1 MDKRYYSYLADM
13 KLKATEYRIVLV
25 LLTKP
30 YTAAQLVKETG
41 IAKGNTS
48 RYIKKLKKL
57 GSIEIDSIQGSNKYY
72 KAVCDMRKLMEL
84 MPGQIE
90 L

>member
-1 MDKRYYSYLADM
+1 MDKRYYRYLADM
-13 KLKATEYRIVLV
+13 KLKATEYRILLV

-48 RYIKKLKKL
+48 RYIKSKRLITEYI
-57 GSIEIDSIQGSNKYY
+57 SILPY
-72 KAVCDMRKLMEL
+72 
-84 MPGQIE
+84 
-90 L
+90 

>member
-41 IAKGNTS
+41 IAKVIHLDT
-48 RYIKKLKKL
+48 
-57 GSIEIDSIQGSNKYY
+57 
-72 KAVCDMRKLMEL
+72 
-84 MPGQIE
+84 
-90 L
+90 